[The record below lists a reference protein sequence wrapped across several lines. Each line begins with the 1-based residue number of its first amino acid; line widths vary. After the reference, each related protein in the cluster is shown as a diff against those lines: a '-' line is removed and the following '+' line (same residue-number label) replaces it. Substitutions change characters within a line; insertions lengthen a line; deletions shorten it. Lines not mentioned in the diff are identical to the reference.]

1 MTHPAHTNQA
11 NIDAQRK
18 RELGL
23 IHQAKAA
30 LHWSDDDYRY
40 HLLQQTGHASA
51 ADLDAAGRRKMIEH
65 LASCGWAPRIPFKS
79 FGQPEKI
86 RWLWRKLAEAGAV
99 HDASN
104 HALLAFVGRTTGTGV
119 ADVRFLP
126 PAQASTVIEALK
138 SWLGRAQRAH
148 GGTHG

>member
-1 MTHPAHTNQA
+1 MPRPAHTNQA

-40 HLLQQTGHASA
+40 HLQQQTGRASA

-65 LASCGWAPRIPFKS
+65 LASCGWASTTPATRPCWPLS
-79 FGQPEKI
+79 PAPSA
-86 RWLWRKLAEAGAV
+86 WAWPTC
-99 HDASN
+99 
-104 HALLAFVGRTTGTGV
+104 AFCRRRRPAPSSRPSSPGSAAPSGRR
-119 ADVRFLP
+119 RFND
-126 PAQASTVIEALK
+126 E
-138 SWLGRAQRAH
+138 
-148 GGTHG
+148 